1 MSSDDNYTNVILE
14 EMRDQI
20 RAIHEIAVANQSKID
35 KIDRPDRIILDL
47 DPSPNVS
54 WADIIEAA
62 HIVKQHLEEFGLIE
76 VIIHDDQK
84 YLHQE
89 QLKEVEKMMRM
100 HYELDINME
109 GIDVISHLL
118 KRMNSLQKELIETQN
133 KLRLYEH

>member
-1 MSSDDNYTNVILE
+1 METRDLILIE
-14 EMRDQI
+14 HFC
-20 RAIHEIAVANQSKID
+20 ANHEIEFSFID
-35 KIDRPDRIILDL
+35 SL
-47 DPSPNVS
+47 
-54 WADIIEAA
+54 
-62 HIVKQHLEEFGLIE
+62 HQFGLIE

>member
-1 MSSDDNYTNVILE
+1 METRDLILIE
-14 EMRDQI
+14 
-20 RAIHEIAVANQSKID
+20 HFCANHDIEFSFID
-35 KIDRPDRIILDL
+35 SL
-47 DPSPNVS
+47 
-54 WADIIEAA
+54 
-62 HIVKQHLEEFGLIE
+62 HQFGLIE

>member
-1 MSSDDNYTNVILE
+1 METRDLILIE
-14 EMRDQI
+14 
-20 RAIHEIAVANQSKID
+20 HFCANHDIEFSFID
-35 KIDRPDRIILDL
+35 SL
-47 DPSPNVS
+47 
-54 WADIIEAA
+54 
-62 HIVKQHLEEFGLIE
+62 HQFGLIE
-76 VIIHDDQK
+76 VIIHEDNR

-118 KRMNSLQKELIETQN
+118 KRMNSLQKELIKTQN

>member
-1 MSSDDNYTNVILE
+1 METRDLILIE
-14 EMRDQI
+14 HFC
-20 RAIHEIAVANQSKID
+20 ANHEIEFSFID
-35 KIDRPDRIILDL
+35 AL
-47 DPSPNVS
+47 
-54 WADIIEAA
+54 
-62 HIVKQHLEEFGLIE
+62 HQFGLIE

-133 KLRLYEH
+133 KLRLFKD

>member
-1 MSSDDNYTNVILE
+1 METRDLILIE
-14 EMRDQI
+14 HFCSN
-20 RAIHEIAVANQSKID
+20 HELEFSFID
-35 KIDRPDRIILDL
+35 SL
-47 DPSPNVS
+47 
-54 WADIIEAA
+54 
-62 HIVKQHLEEFGLIE
+62 HQFGLIE

-84 YLHQE
+84 YLQQE
-89 QLKEVEKMMRM
+89 QLKEVERMMRM

>member
-1 MSSDDNYTNVILE
+1 METRDLILIE
-14 EMRDQI
+14 HFC
-20 RAIHEIAVANQSKID
+20 ANHEIEFSFID
-35 KIDRPDRIILDL
+35 SL
-47 DPSPNVS
+47 
-54 WADIIEAA
+54 
-62 HIVKQHLEEFGLIE
+62 HQFGLIE

-118 KRMNSLQKELIETQN
+118 KRMNSLQKELIETKN

>member
-1 MSSDDNYTNVILE
+1 METRDLILIE
-14 EMRDQI
+14 HFC
-20 RAIHEIAVANQSKID
+20 ANHEIEFSFID
-35 KIDRPDRIILDL
+35 SL
-47 DPSPNVS
+47 
-54 WADIIEAA
+54 
-62 HIVKQHLEEFGLIE
+62 HQFGLIE

-118 KRMNSLQKELIETQN
+118 KRMNSLQKELIETQIN
-133 KLRLYEH
+133 

>member
-1 MSSDDNYTNVILE
+1 METRDLILIE
-14 EMRDQI
+14 
-20 RAIHEIAVANQSKID
+20 HFCANHDIEFSFID
-35 KIDRPDRIILDL
+35 SL
-47 DPSPNVS
+47 
-54 WADIIEAA
+54 
-62 HIVKQHLEEFGLIE
+62 HQFGLIE
-76 VIIHDDQK
+76 VIIHEDNR

>member
-1 MSSDDNYTNVILE
+1 METRDLILIE
-14 EMRDQI
+14 HFC
-20 RAIHEIAVANQSKID
+20 ANHELEFSFID
-35 KIDRPDRIILDL
+35 SL
-47 DPSPNVS
+47 
-54 WADIIEAA
+54 
-62 HIVKQHLEEFGLIE
+62 HQFGLIE